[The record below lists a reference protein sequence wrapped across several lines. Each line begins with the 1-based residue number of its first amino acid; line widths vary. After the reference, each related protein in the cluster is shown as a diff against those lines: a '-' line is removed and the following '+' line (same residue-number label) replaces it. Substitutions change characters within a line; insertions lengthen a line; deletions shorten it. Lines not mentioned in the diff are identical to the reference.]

1 MTMIALLQAV
11 GLPARAVGMV
21 LPVDWLLNRMRSTV
35 NVLGKKS
42 IVLSSTELNCF
53 FRLIGD
59 CMVAGALQILLR
71 GGFKNS
77 GKSDGKAIENGKG
90 SANGEAEEMQD
101 LSMV

>member
-42 IVLSSTELNCF
+42 SVVLY
-53 FRLIGD
+53 R
-59 CMVAGALQILLR
+59 A
-71 GGFKNS
+71 
-77 GKSDGKAIENGKG
+77 
-90 SANGEAEEMQD
+90 
-101 LSMV
+101 